1 MTKRGCEI
9 KLAKIEQ
16 AIARKLEKDSSKV
29 FVVQSE
35 EQERDIRFSYE
46 KNEKNEFKNKK
57 DVNVVLI
64 KCY

>member
-16 AIARKLEKDSSKV
+16 AITRKIEKDSSKV

-35 EQERDIRFSYE
+35 EQERDIC
-46 KNEKNEFKNKK
+46 NEFKGKK
-57 DVNVVLI
+57 DINVVLI